1 MPMTT
6 LDIADVAR
14 LSGIPVA
21 SLRYYEQRGLIASVG
36 RSGLRRLF
44 DSDVLER
51 LQLIALAR
59 MAGFSLREVGS
70 VFALRGHRP
79 LERLALQARVDALDE
94 TIRQLGTLRDG
105 LKHACTCEKD
115 DFTRCDHFRDLVD
128 LRVDAFQA
136 VADTI
141 R

>member
-1 MPMTT
+1 MTT

-44 DSDVLER
+44 ASEVLER
-51 LQLIALAR
+51 LHLIGLAR
-59 MAGFSLREVGS
+59 MAGFSLREIGS
-70 VFALRGHRP
+70 VFALRGDRP

-94 TIRQLGTLRDG
+94 TIRQLSALRDG
-105 LKHACTCEKD
+105 LQHACTCD
-115 DFTRCDHFRDLVD
+115 QADFTRCDDFRAIVD
-128 LRVDAFQA
+128 GRIDEPQA
-136 VADTI
+136 VAGAI

>member
-44 DSDVLER
+44 ASEVLER
-51 LQLIALAR
+51 LHPIGLAR
-59 MAGFSLREVGS
+59 MAGLSLREIGP
-70 VFALRGHRP
+70 VFPLRRDRP
-79 LERLALQARVDALDE
+79 LERLAPQARVVALDH
-94 TIRQLGTLRDG
+94 TT
-105 LKHACTCEKD
+105 
-115 DFTRCDHFRDLVD
+115 
-128 LRVDAFQA
+128 
-136 VADTI
+136 
-141 R
+141 